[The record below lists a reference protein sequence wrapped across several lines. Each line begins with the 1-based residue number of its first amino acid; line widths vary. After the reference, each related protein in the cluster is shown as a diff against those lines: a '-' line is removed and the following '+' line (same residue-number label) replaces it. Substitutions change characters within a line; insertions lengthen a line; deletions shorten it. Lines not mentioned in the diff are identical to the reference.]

1 MAGAAGVVLQ
11 KGRRRS
17 GAIISNCR
25 TPTLAGDA
33 GFHGC
38 GMCAVG
44 HGAWYMEED
53 MPTIDDTCGISRL
66 MQGSLSHGL
75 IWQPTRPHNYRYRLD
90 FAARGTI

>member
-1 MAGAAGVVLQ
+1 MQVSMDV
-11 KGRRRS
+11 
-17 GAIISNCR
+17 
-25 TPTLAGDA
+25 
-33 GFHGC
+33 GC

-44 HGAWYMEED
+44 LGAWYMEED